1 MEGWVLVSHSSHLDV
16 RPLESAECNNLL
28 GSLSPWPFPLR
39 ELFSLAGLWLPQI
52 GCSLELS
59 ILGHQTSC
67 YESAGLAFST
77 GLWRQLPTQCVFA
90 GSREG
95 TFSPTHV
102 PKYLLYQACDVW
114 DCFPV
119 DKAFHSTMKAPKIE
133 VNAHV
138 FGIAHNKLFLASR
151 SDLCCSLCQEYL
163 PHALISLTLIL

>member
-1 MEGWVLVSHSSHLDV
+1 MQQ
-16 RPLESAECNNLL
+16 
-28 GSLSPWPFPLR
+28 SLRVP
-39 ELFSLAGLWLPQI
+39 FSLAIPPSRTILSCRTLAATDRLPP
-52 GCSLELS
+52 LS
-59 ILGHQTSC
+59 ILGHQTSS
-67 YESAGLAFST
+67 YESAGSAFSI

-138 FGIAHNKLFLASR
+138 FGIACNKLFLALCSY
-151 SDLCCSLCQEYL
+151 LCCSLCQEY
-163 PHALISLTLIL
+163 PPRALISLTLIL